1 MSSTMPLPSAPTTA
15 DGERRNGS
23 AARSRLPRVVEEF
36 PLEEDSAATMAA
48 LREQLAPLWQRYKGS
63 IVRRV
68 EILEG
73 ASRAA
78 LAGGLDDAE
87 KLSAYSEAHKLVGD
101 LGTFGVSLGMADLI
115 EASDLAQQIEQLLE
129 SQAPLRAADADR
141 LSQMVADLRET
152 LDQAAH
158 AEPSEGKAENE

>member
-1 MSSTMPLPSAPTTA
+1 MPLPPAPTTA
-15 DGERRNGS
+15 DGELGNGS

-36 PLEEDSAATMAA
+36 PLEEDTTAAMAA

-63 IVRRV
+63 IVHRV

-78 LAGGLDDAE
+78 LASSLDDAE
-87 KLSAYSEAHKLVGD
+87 KLNAYSEAHKLVGD
-101 LGTFGVSLGMADLI
+101 LGTFGVSLGMTNLI
-115 EASDLAQQIEQLLE
+115 KASDLAQHIEQLLE
-129 SQAPLRAADADR
+129 SQAPLRAADAIR
-141 LSQMVADLRET
+141 LAQMVADLRET

-158 AEPSEGKAENE
+158 GEPSEGKAENE